1 MNNYCN
7 KGPQNRGS
15 FVNYRILL
23 FFSVFA
29 LMLCPAV
36 AADTGEG
43 RIASAE
49 YVDDR
54 IADVEKKV
62 VNNEEFKTFS
72 DNLPQRFVSTT
83 GDQEIS
89 GNKTYTSSPIV
100 PTPPLP

>member
-1 MNNYCN
+1 M
-7 KGPQNRGS
+7 
-15 FVNYRILL
+15 NYRILL

-54 IADVEKKV
+54 IADVEEKV
-62 VNNEEFKTFS
+62 VTSNVGYSPLFMCLVLQFKTFS

>member
-1 MNNYCN
+1 M
-7 KGPQNRGS
+7 
-15 FVNYRILL
+15 NYRILL

-62 VNNEEFKTFS
+62 VNNEEFKTF
-72 DNLPQRFVSTT
+72 
-83 GDQEIS
+83 
-89 GNKTYTSSPIV
+89 Y
-100 PTPPLP
+100 